1 MSEQQKPTYASAS
14 ELFHRALRC
23 ADRGDM
29 QQAEDLYRASV
40 RQYEQ
45 LYDDQYET
53 PPQILAALVNLALVY
68 ADTGR
73 YDQEARA
80 LEKALAYGRDF
91 ARYDENFL
99 PRVVE
104 LENDLAFSYSRQG
117 LLPRAEE
124 HYLAALEANAKT
136 LSEYGEEVSERAL
149 LRSAVLHNNLAV
161 FYEKKTGDLTR
172 AEEHYRAMLSDRRQ
186 LFRLDGNAHGAELKE
201 ALSQVADFYRSFG
214 RTESAQALL
223 EEAQGL
229 DE

>member
-136 LSEYGEEVSERAL
+136 LSESGEEVSERAL

-161 FYEKKTGDLTR
+161 FYGKKIEDPIR

>member
-117 LLPRAEE
+117 LFPCAEE

-161 FYEKKTGDLTR
+161 FYEEKTGDLTR

-186 LFRLDGNAHGAELKE
+186 LFRLDGNAHGAALKG
-201 ALSQVADFYRSFG
+201 ALSQVAEFCRLAG
-214 RTESAQALL
+214 RPESAQALL